1 MSDPKPD
8 HVKWAY
14 RAGIIAQGVVLGVL
28 LFLALINL
36 WAEADNVRLFRY
48 QNF

>member
-1 MSDPKPD
+1 MSDLKPD